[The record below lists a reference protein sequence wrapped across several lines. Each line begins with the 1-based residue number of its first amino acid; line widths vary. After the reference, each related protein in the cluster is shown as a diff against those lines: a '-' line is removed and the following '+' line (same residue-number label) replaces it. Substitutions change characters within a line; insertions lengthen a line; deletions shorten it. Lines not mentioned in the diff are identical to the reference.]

1 MVAPSV
7 AAPSAAPASVAPLAD
22 QPSVAPL
29 ATPQAEVVLASL
41 VRPLVDSVA
50 PSQKAASVETLVA
63 KANSPLVVPE
73 ANSKAL
79 ANSLLVAR
87 TVLPSLLEEA
97 NSPLVVP
104 EANSERTN
112 LVAKDSSPLAVV
124 VDLPSTPAEASS
136 ASANAVPPSLLAEA
150 NSLLVAEAAPSV
162 VLSVPRVLALPHS
175 APRAVELNSDNSVVA
190 LMSQEVSR
198 VPLTPSA
205 VNPLEDVRL
214 LLLELTLLRAVPL
227 ELEPLLLKVRLKALV
242 LSVSMASPMIPSTL
256 LPEDPVVPALRPSLL
271 MLLLSVQE
279 DLLLKDNVVA
289 SRLISAASTP
299 VLIHSSTLVP
309 LLSVPSLDRLPFSK
323 MPLSLADALLILVPV
338 AEVASPVDSVLA
350 LPSVLEVT
358 VASDV
363 VTRSPT
369 ESSMTE
375 DAASSVVPAVP
386 SSVLAS
392 ADVVWTDV
400 VPTCSTISD
409 RLVASTPAVKS
420 TRREAILAIFPT
432 SVVLKASLALV
443 ASRPT
448 LPTDQ
453 ASQVS
458 MAVKVST
465 TDSVDSVTSAPT
477 RTSVVSVVLDKRP
490 RELVLTAD
498 STSVAPLSVVASVPT
513 PPLDVSTPS
522 AAPVVSVDSTRTSPQ
537 EVTDSNKSVVN
548 SSLLASM
555 PPADLTDLSRDS
567 AAARLSQVVPP
578 RHPSSVSRRVNSSVR
593 EATSELDSPPEDP
606 HLRLFPSEDARAS
619 VSERPPSPRD
629 STTVPITDPLPTTTA
644 ATTELNASTTAATT
658 DLNPSTTAASADPAS
673 VASAAREVATVAT
686 DGESISTDKEQTGL
700 SVISDIELFLNT
712 LCSLV
717 ELLYQPCVL
726 RAKGYKNLPKLRK
739 KIISTNHFFI

>member
-1 MVAPSV
+1 
-7 AAPSAAPASVAPLAD
+7 
-22 QPSVAPL
+22 
-29 ATPQAEVVLASL
+29 
-41 VRPLVDSVA
+41 
-50 PSQKAASVETLVA
+50 
-63 KANSPLVVPE
+63 
-73 ANSKAL
+73 
-79 ANSLLVAR
+79 
-87 TVLPSLLEEA
+87 
-97 NSPLVVP
+97 
-104 EANSERTN
+104 
-112 LVAKDSSPLAVV
+112 
-124 VDLPSTPAEASS
+124 
-136 ASANAVPPSLLAEA
+136 
-150 NSLLVAEAAPSV
+150 
-162 VLSVPRVLALPHS
+162 
-175 APRAVELNSDNSVVA
+175 
-190 LMSQEVSR
+190 MSQEVSR
-198 VPLTPSA
+198 APLTPSA

-279 DLLLKDNVVA
+279 DLLPKDNVVA
-289 SRLISAASTP
+289 SRLVSAASTP

-323 MPLSLADALLILVPV
+323 MLLSLADALLILVPV

-375 DAASSVVPAVP
+375 DVASSVVPAVP
-386 SSVLAS
+386 LSVLAS

-465 TDSVDSVTSAPT
+465 TDSVDSV
-477 RTSVVSVVLDKRP
+477 VLDKRP

-522 AAPVVSVDSTRTSPQ
+522 AVPVVSVDSTRTSPQ

-578 RHPSSVSRRVNSSVR
+578 RHPSSVSRRVNSSV
-593 EATSELDSPPEDP
+593 
-606 HLRLFPSEDARAS
+606 
-619 VSERPPSPRD
+619 V
-629 STTVPITDPLPTTTA
+629 
-644 ATTELNASTTAATT
+644 
-658 DLNPSTTAASADPAS
+658 
-673 VASAAREVATVAT
+673 
-686 DGESISTDKEQTGL
+686 GL
-700 SVISDIELFLNT
+700 
-712 LCSLV
+712 
-717 ELLYQPCVL
+717 
-726 RAKGYKNLPKLRK
+726 
-739 KIISTNHFFI
+739 

>member
-7 AAPSAAPASVAPLAD
+7 AAPSAAPASVAPLAA
-22 QPSVAPL
+22 QASVAPL

-50 PSQKAASVETLVA
+50 PSVPLKMAASVDTLVA
-63 KANSPLVVPE
+63 KANLPLVAKVVNSKVQANSPLV
-73 ANSKAL
+73 
-79 ANSLLVAR
+79 AR
-87 TVLPSLLEEA
+87 AVLPSLLAEA

-104 EANSERTN
+104 EANSEKTN
-112 LVAKDSSPLAVV
+112 LVAKASSPLVV
-124 VDLPSTPAEASS
+124 VVELPSTPAEVSS
-136 ASANAVPPSLLAEA
+136 ASANAEPPSTPAEA

-162 VLSVPRVLALPHS
+162 VLSAPMVLALPHS
-175 APRAVELNSDNSVVA
+175 APRAVELNSENSVVA

-198 VPLTPSA
+198 VPSTPSA
-205 VNPLEDVRL
+205 VKPLEDVRL
-214 LLLELTLLRAVPL
+214 LLSELTLLRAVPL

-271 MLLLSVQE
+271 VLLLSVQK
-279 DLLLKDNVVA
+279 DLLPKDNVVA
-289 SRLISAASTP
+289 SRLVSVASTP
-299 VLIHSSTLVP
+299 VLIHSSTLEP

-323 MPLSLADALLILVPV
+323 MPLSLPDTLLILVLVVLVP
-338 AEVASPVDSVLA
+338 SPVDSVLV
-350 LPSVLEVT
+350 LPSVLEVA

-375 DAASSVVPAVP
+375 DVASSVVPAVP

-392 ADVVWTDV
+392 ADVVSTNV

-409 RLVASTPAVKS
+409 RLVALTPAVKS
-420 TRREAILAIFPT
+420 TLTEVISAIFRT

-458 MAVKVST
+458 MAAPVSA
-465 TDSVDSVTSAPT
+465 TDSVVSVTSAPT

-490 RELVLTAD
+490 REEVSTAD

-522 AAPVVSVDSTRTSPQ
+522 AVPVVSVDSTRTSPQ
-537 EVTDSNKSVVN
+537 EVPDSNNSVEP
-548 SSLLASM
+548 SSLLALM

-567 AAARLSQVVPP
+567 AAARLSQVVKP
-578 RHPSSVSRRVNSSVR
+578 RHPSSVSRRDNSSAR
-593 EATSELDSPPEDP
+593 RAPQSDSPPRDP
-606 HLRLFPSEDARAS
+606 PTRLFPSEDARAS
-619 VSERPPSPRD
+619 VSERHPFPRD
-629 STTVPITDPLPTTTA
+629 STTVP
-644 ATTELNASTTAATT
+644 TTEN
-658 DLNPSTTAASADPAS
+658 NPSTTAASAQPAS
-673 VASAAREVATVAT
+673 VAASAAREVATVAPVATVAT